1 MKSIESLRYFIATVK
16 QGSFSAA
23 AEQLNMAVSSI
34 SRHVQQLEK
43 EFNSP
48 LLIRHTRR
56 LSLTETG
63 QHVYRQGIAIC
74 AQIDQLVDEVALHQQ
89 RVQGHVK
96 ISAPLWYGTHY
107 IAPLLPAL
115 QQQWPQLTI
124 YLNYSDEEL
133 DPYGADYDLYIRMED
148 YSDSSFIARP
158 LQHIEYWACAS
169 TGYLATA
176 APLNQPA
183 DLEQHQLLA
192 QHFRHISSQWFFE
205 QTLTQ
210 ATTAKQKIELNSA
223 WLSSNSSLALLEAA
237 LQDGGI
243 VLLPHHMVINAINN
257 GKLVRVLDQYTAS
270 PFNTTQSMALV
281 YTKNKTQELK
291 TKVVIN
297 HLLSQLSQ

>member
-23 AEQLNMAVSSI
+23 AEQLNVAVSSI

-43 EFNSP
+43 EFNCP

-63 QHVYRQGIAIC
+63 QHVYHQGIAIC
-74 AQIDQLVDEVALHQQ
+74 AQIDQLVDEIALHQQ

-115 QQQWPQLTI
+115 QQQWPDLTI

-133 DPYGADYDLYIRMED
+133 DPYGADYDIYVRIED

-158 LQHIEYWACAS
+158 LQHIEYWTCAS
-169 TGYLATA
+169 ANYLATA
-176 APLNQPA
+176 APLHQPA

-192 QHFRHISSQWFFE
+192 QHFRHISTQWYFE
-205 QTLTQ
+205 QTQTEI
-210 ATTAKQKIELNSA
+210 TTKQKIELNAA

-243 VLLPHHMVINAINN
+243 VLLPHHMVIAAINEK
-257 GKLVRVLDQYTAS
+257 KLVRVLNEFTAS
-270 PFNTTQSMALV
+270 PFNTTHSMALV

-291 TKVVIN
+291 TKVVVD
-297 HLLSQLSQ
+297 HLLAQLGQ

>member
-23 AEQLNMAVSSI
+23 AEQLNVAVSSI

-43 EFNSP
+43 EFNCP

-63 QHVYRQGIAIC
+63 QHVYHQGIAIC
-74 AQIDQLVDEVALHQQ
+74 AQIDQLVDEIALHQQ

-115 QQQWPQLTI
+115 QQQWPDLTI

-133 DPYGADYDLYIRMED
+133 DPYGADYDIYVRIED

-158 LQHIEYWACAS
+158 LQHIEYWTCAS
-169 TGYLATA
+169 ANYLATA
-176 APLNQPA
+176 APLHQPT

-192 QHFRHISSQWFFE
+192 QHFRHISTQWYFE
-205 QTLTQ
+205 QTQTEI
-210 ATTAKQKIELNSA
+210 TTKQKIELNAA

-243 VLLPHHMVINAINN
+243 VLLPHHMVIAAINE
-257 GKLVRVLDQYTAS
+257 K
-270 PFNTTQSMALV
+270 
-281 YTKNKTQELK
+281 KTGARIK
-291 TKVVIN
+291 
-297 HLLSQLSQ
+297 